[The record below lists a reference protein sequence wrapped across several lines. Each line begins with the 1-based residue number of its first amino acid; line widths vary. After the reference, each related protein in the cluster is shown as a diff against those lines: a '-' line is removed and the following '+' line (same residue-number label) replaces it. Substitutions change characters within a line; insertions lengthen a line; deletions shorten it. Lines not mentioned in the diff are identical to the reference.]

1 MFATIRLDT
10 RGCGQTACPHP
21 RFLKVYVSFQASA
34 YSRYW
39 RAGVGRCLAA
49 DMTVKERCALNK
61 VAESSLNK
69 WMARF
74 REEEPR
80 PLSPQVERLLLLRL
94 YRVLTEPGQ
103 IQGPQL
109 VWAVLLSVS
118 KEHQL
123 DDASRVLNRHIVEKM
138 LAYEGLCLDAVM
150 H

>member
-1 MFATIRLDT
+1 
-10 RGCGQTACPHP
+10 
-21 RFLKVYVSFQASA
+21 
-34 YSRYW
+34 
-39 RAGVGRCLAA
+39 
-49 DMTVKERCALNK
+49 MTVKERCALNK

-94 YRVLTEPGQ
+94 YRVSTEPGQ

-150 H
+150 HRERHQPVLPKYAVSLA

>member
-1 MFATIRLDT
+1 MCFAGIRLDT

-39 RAGVGRCLAA
+39 RAGVGRCLAV

-80 PLSPQVERLLLLRL
+80 PISPQVERLLLLRL
-94 YRVLTEPGQ
+94 YRVSTEPGQ

-109 VWAVLLSVS
+109 VWAALLSVS
-118 KEHQL
+118 EGPQL
-123 DDASRVLNRHIVEKM
+123 DDVDRTLSGTLSRRCWRTKACVWM
-138 LAYEGLCLDAVM
+138 P
-150 H
+150 

>member
-1 MFATIRLDT
+1 M
-10 RGCGQTACPHP
+10 
-21 RFLKVYVSFQASA
+21 SA
-34 YSRYW
+34 NGDAARCDM
-39 RAGVGRCLAA
+39 RAGRIERCLSA

-61 VAESSLNK
+61 VAEYSLNK

-80 PLSPQVERLLLLRL
+80 PISPQVERLLLLRL
-94 YRVLTEPGQ
+94 YRVSTEPGQ